1 MSYNNSEIE
10 KMIKSMALITQ
21 GADLGKLIDL
31 YSSGP
36 YAPEEEKEE
45 DYAVKLEHLDFMRKH
60 IIDGKLKI
68 TEENAEAL
76 LEEDPNAFKGIKVE
90 FIDYND
96 KDYFDEVEVDGQ

>member
-10 KMIKSMALITQ
+10 KIIKSMALITQ

-36 YAPEEEKEE
+36 YAPEEEKE

>member
-1 MSYNNSEIE
+1 MSYNNLEIE

-36 YAPEEEKEE
+36 YAPEATP
-45 DYAVKLEHLDFMRKH
+45 DFPIKLEHLDFMRKH

>member
-1 MSYNNSEIE
+1 MSYNNAEID
-10 KMIKSMALITQ
+10 KMLKAMQLVIQGMPIKGLA
-21 GADLGKLIDL
+21 DL
-31 YSSGP
+31 YSLEP
-36 YAPEEEKEE
+36 DAPEATP
-45 DYAVKLEHLDFMRKH
+45 DSPIKLEHLDFMRKH

-96 KDYFDEVEVDGQ
+96 KDYFDEEEVDG